1 MKQIA
6 SFQEVN
12 TAFVNRSFATKTD
25 AELKS
30 YLTVLAREPSYNQN
44 LQHLAII
51 RAQSINDL
59 LLQRHIEKLDKQSA
73 KTQRWFMV
81 LAVASLF
88 ASLIDI
94 FRGWIF

>member
-30 YLTVLAREPSYNQN
+30 YLTVFSQGAQLQSEPSTSCD
-44 LQHLAII
+44 H
-51 RAQSINDL
+51 
-59 LLQRHIEKLDKQSA
+59 
-73 KTQRWFMV
+73 
-81 LAVASLF
+81 
-88 ASLIDI
+88 
-94 FRGWIF
+94 